1 MEFKEVVGR
10 RKSIREYLPNKPVE
24 MEKIQIIL
32 ESARLAPCAS
42 NLNVLRAVVVE
53 RDKAPKRLIDSI
65 PDFNRVHISQAPI
78 LICWYVDMQA
88 WKDRPEKMKE
98 LIDVGALKPTRGWS
112 HEYIDNVYMKTSLR
126 KAPEVIN
133 YIEGGMGI
141 AFAML
146 AAVDQGL
153 GTCLNTC
160 NVEEARIALGLPET
174 ATVLWIMSIGYP
186 AEPPEAERQR
196 PRRPFEELFSLNDYG
211 TPFKRNEKVVE
222 KLKKDKMTRF

>member
-1 MEFKEVVGR
+1 MELAEVIGR
-10 RKSIREYLPNKPVE
+10 RRSVRYYSDRPVE
-24 MEKIQIIL
+24 IEKIQIIL
-32 ESARLAPCAS
+32 EAARLTPCAS
-42 NLNVLRAVVVE
+42 NLNILRAVVVE
-53 RDKAPKRLIDSI
+53 RDKASKKLIDSI
-65 PDFNRVHISQAPI
+65 PEFNSDHILQAPV

-88 WKDRPEKMKE
+88 WEDRSQRMKE

-133 YIEGGMGI
+133 YIESGMGI
-141 AFAML
+141 AFGML

-174 ATVLWIMSIGYP
+174 ATVLWIMSVGYP
-186 AEPPEAERQR
+186 AEPPETERQR
-196 PRRPFEELFSLNDYG
+196 PRRPFEELFSLNSYE

-222 KLKKDKMTRF
+222 GLKKSKLIQS